1 MALTAT
7 FAGKRVL
14 VTGGALGIGRA
25 IVDRL
30 VQDNAIVTA
39 LDVNETAL
47 KELKQSLPK
56 VNAIQCDVSKWADTK
71 SIVKSIGPVDHL
83 VNNAGIGKRHPLLKI
98 TEGDFNQTFDIN
110 VKAVINITQTV
121 VQAMI
126 ADKIQGSIVNVSSVS
141 SVRATKDLLLYSAT
155 KAALSNITKT
165 MALELGRAGIRVN
178 AVCPAPVDTPLM
190 VGLAP
195 TPEAL
200 PLMYSRNCIRRL
212 IKPDEVADLV
222 LFLLSDKA
230 AMITGENV
238 FIDAGYTTN

>member
-1 MALTAT
+1 MALSAS

-14 VTGGALGIGRA
+14 VTGGAKGIGRA
-25 IVDRL
+25 IVNRL
-30 VQDNAIVTA
+30 AQDNAIVTA
-39 LDVNETAL
+39 LDVSESAL
-47 KELKQSLPK
+47 QELKTSLPK
-56 VNAIQCDVSKWADTK
+56 VNAIQCDVSKWGSTK
-71 SIVKSIGPVDHL
+71 SIVQSIGPIDHL
-83 VNNAGIGKRHPLLKI
+83 VNNAGIGTTRSLLKI
-98 TEGDFNQTFDIN
+98 TEEDYNQIFDIN

-126 ADKIQGSIVNVSSVS
+126 ANKIQGSVVNVSSVS
-141 SVRATKDLLLYSAT
+141 SERATKDLLLYSAT

-165 MALELGRAGIRVN
+165 MALEMGRTGIRVN

-190 VGLAP
+190 RGLAP
-195 TPEAL
+195 SPEAL

-230 AMITGENV
+230 AMITGQNV
-238 FIDAGYTTN
+238 FIDGGYTTN